1 MADIKAP
8 RGTADVL
15 PEQSALWLRVENTVR
30 RVCRN
35 AGYGEIRTPIFEHTE
50 LFERGVGAVT
60 DIVEKE
66 MYTFLDKAGRSIT
79 LRPEGT
85 AAVVRAYLEHKMKAR
100 PQPVKL
106 YYIGPM
112 FRYERPQSGRY
123 RQHTQFGV
131 EALGSRD
138 PALDAEVISIL
149 IEVYKSLGLTGFVV
163 RLNTI
168 GCPVCRPG
176 YKDVLVKALS
186 GRIGE
191 LCLDCQRRLERNPLR
206 VLDCKNDACRQIS
219 RELPPVFEH
228 LCDECRDHFEG
239 VTGYLRTLGLV
250 YEIDSR
256 IVRGLDYYTKTVF
269 EVIHAG
275 LGAQDA
281 LGGGGRYDCLAEE
294 LGGDRTPGVGFAA
307 GIERAVKILEAE
319 APEAGATDGIR
330 VFVASIGA
338 PGKVEAF
345 RTVQAL
351 RERGVSADLDYMG
364 RSLKAQMKSADRL
377 GAAKVVI
384 LGEEELQNKTATVK
398 DMSTGEQLQVPLDR
412 LVEVLARKTVP
423 LEAME
428 K

>member
-8 RGTADVL
+8 RGTADAL
-15 PEQSALWLRVENTVR
+15 PEQSALWLRVEETVR
-30 RVCRN
+30 RVCHS

-50 LFERGVGAVT
+50 LFERGVGAAT

-85 AAVVRAYLEHKMKAR
+85 ASVVRAYLEHKMKAR
-100 PQPVKL
+100 LQPVKL

-131 EALGSRD
+131 EALGSSD
-138 PALDAEVISIL
+138 PALDAEVIAIL
-149 IEVYKSLGLTGFVV
+149 IEVYKSLGLAGFVV

-168 GCPVCRPG
+168 GCPVCRPD
-176 YKDVLVKALS
+176 YKSVLVKALS
-186 GRIGE
+186 GRIEE
-191 LCLDCQRRLERNPLR
+191 LCPDCRRRLERNPLR
-206 VLDCKNDACRQIS
+206 VLDCKNEACRLIS
-219 RELPPVFEH
+219 RDLPPIFEH
-228 LCDECRDHFEG
+228 LCGECKDHFEG
-239 VTGYLRTLGLV
+239 VAGYLRALGLA
-250 YEIDSR
+250 YELDSR

-269 EVIHAG
+269 EVIHGG

-294 LGGDRTPGVGFAA
+294 LGGDPTPGVGFAA
-307 GIERAVKILEAE
+307 GIERAVKVLEAGGFR
-319 APEAGATDGIR
+319 ADATNGIH
-330 VFVASIGA
+330 VFVAAIGA
-338 PGKVEAF
+338 PGKTEAF

-351 RERGVSADLDYMG
+351 RERGVPADLDYMG

-384 LGEEELQNKTATVK
+384 LGDEELQNKAATVK
-398 DMSTGEQLQVPLDR
+398 DMSTGEQSQVALER
-412 LVEVLARKTVP
+412 LVEVLANKTG
-423 LEAME
+423 AC
-428 K
+428 